1 MKRYLTVLLL
11 TGGFLHFRTLNAD
24 SSTSRRSHIAKRRSN
39 RRGNQ
44 TRLVGNRAIAAPP
57 SATKLGECG
66 SNTPGHVPVFFV
78 HLHKS
83 GGTTFMKLASVNGW
97 CTPKASRNDAGSFF
111 GKNGNPST
119 KDAPRGIWS
128 SGTAMGKYALSN
140 NIDVWATEWFVPTEL
155 VRRKPAVCLS
165 VCLSLLSL

>member
-1 MKRYLTVLLL
+1 MSYFAFPPAPCTVMKRYLTALLL
-11 TGGFLHFRTLNAD
+11 TGGFLHFHAHTD
-24 SSTSRRSHIAKRRSN
+24 SSTSRRSNFARRRSN

-97 CTPKASRNDAGSFF
+97 CTPKGGQGVMEQGWS
-111 GKNGNPST
+111 
-119 KDAPRGIWS
+119 WS
-128 SGTAMGKYALSN
+128 SQDTTGGKA
-140 NIDVWATEWFVPTEL
+140 VPFAVRKILTYQYCFL
-155 VRRKPAVCLS
+155 VFGRWS
-165 VCLSLLSL
+165 